1 MGDAACDTVRMRR
14 LVFSIVVGFGLVAIG
29 GTGASAA
36 DPTPTATVSAKATA
50 GKKICQV
57 KDPLLDEISGL
68 VATKTGFIAIN
79 DSTDD
84 RRRKIF
90 TLDTRCAIKSKID
103 LGASRDTEDMILSP
117 DGRTLWIADTGDNEV
132 LKGGETRAN
141 VGLWTVPMTGKRTPV
156 LHRLSYPDG
165 DKHDAEAL
173 LLDGDGLPILVTK
186 ELGTA
191 LIYKPAAA
199 LKNNNDVGVPM
210 KKVGELA
217 LPATETSSNA
227 FAKIFNR
234 VITGGSVN
242 AGGTKVVLR
251 TYTDASEWDVTNG
264 DVLGALKK
272 KPRTTGL
279 PDETFGEAI
288 SYSADGK
295 TFYTVS
301 DMNGDHDTENWIRQ
315 YVPATEVAAISKT
328 QAGGASADKS
338 WYSDLSLGDI
348 TKLVGGVGV
357 IGFLLVAIGV
367 IGIVRFRRTHPA
379 GANVDDGPSGGI
391 GKAGPSDELIGV
403 GSGGGPRNAA
413 FGGGGNG
420 PVYGAKAGAGPQQ
433 RPGVYGGGGNGGSGG
448 PGGGGAQYGRP
459 AGPGGGGQPPR
470 GPQQVRGPQQRP
482 HGQQPPRP
490 PQGQP
495 PRAPQQQQPPR
506 APQPPRGPQGQ
517 PPRGP
522 GPQQQP
528 GRGGSGVYGGQQP
541 PRPPQGGGQQPRPG
555 NYGGGRPPQGRD
567 QNGFDRR

>member
-1 MGDAACDTVRMRR
+1 MRR

-50 GKKICQV
+50 GKKICQI

-84 RRRKIF
+84 KRRKIF
-90 TLDTRCAIKSKID
+90 TLDTKCAIKSKIE
-103 LGASRDTEDMILSP
+103 LGGSRDTEDMILSP
-117 DGRTLWIADTGDNEV
+117 DGKTLWIADTGDNEV
-132 LKGGETRAN
+132 LKGGETRTN

-173 LLDGDGLPILVTK
+173 LLDGDGLPIIVTK

-199 LKNNNDVGVPM
+199 LKNNNEVGVPM
-210 KKVGELA
+210 KKVGELS
-217 LPATETSSNA
+217 LPATETASNA

-251 TYTDASEWDVTNG
+251 TYTDASEWDVSNG
-264 DVLGALKK
+264 DVLAALKT

-328 QAGGASADKS
+328 QAGGAADKS
-338 WYSDLSLGDI
+338 WYSDLKLGDI
-348 TKLVGGVGV
+348 TKMVGAVGV
-357 IGFLLVAIGV
+357 LGFLLVAIGV
-367 IGIVRFRRTHPA
+367 IGIVRFRKAHPA
-379 GANVDDGPSGGI
+379 GVNVDDGPSGGI
-391 GKAGPSDELIGV
+391 GKVDPSSELIGV
-403 GSGGGPRNAA
+403 GSGGAPRNAA
-413 FGGGGNG
+413 YNGGAGGGNG
-420 PVYGAKAGAGPQQ
+420 PVYGKQPPAGPQQ
-433 RPGVYGGGGNGGSGG
+433 RPGVYGGQ
-448 PGGGGAQYGRP
+448 GGGGAQYGRP
-459 AGPGGGGQPPR
+459 AGPGGAGGGQQP
-470 GPQQVRGPQQRP
+470 RGPQQRP
-482 HGQQPPRP
+482 QGQQPPG

-495 PRAPQQQQPPR
+495 PRAPQQPPQR
-506 APQPPRGPQGQ
+506 APQPPRNPQQ
-517 PPRGP
+517 PQRGP
-522 GPQQQP
+522 GPQQQQP
-528 GRGGSGVYGGQQP
+528 PRGGGGGGVYGGQQP